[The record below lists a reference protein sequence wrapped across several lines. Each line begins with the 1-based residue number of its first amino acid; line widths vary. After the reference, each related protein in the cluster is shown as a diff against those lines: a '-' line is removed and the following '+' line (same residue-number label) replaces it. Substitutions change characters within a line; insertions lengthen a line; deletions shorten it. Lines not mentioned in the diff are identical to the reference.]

1 MDRKRKELIRYFTIL
16 LFIFLSREKI
26 LQKNGK
32 KDSFFRPFP
41 SVIPDAGAHS
51 RKKKSGNFRFPGF
64 LISN

>member
-1 MDRKRKELIRYFTIL
+1 MTFSLTLD
-16 LFIFLSREKI
+16 REKI

-51 RKKKSGNFRFPGF
+51 RKKIREFPLSRILDF
-64 LISN
+64 